1 MLATNLRRGGGLLDS
16 AVLTVGKSSSA
27 AEYGFANPATGS
39 MSPDSLFRPRGN
51 CQIYGIMWFAST
63 TKLTFWV
70 DGIFANSGW
79 EVLDIGGIKFTRS
92 SASYYSGYPSTQ
104 WDWVGVSNPFGT
116 TVGATRNIKWT

>member
-1 MLATNLRRGGGLLDS
+1 MLTTNLRRGGLLDS
-16 AVLTVGKSSSA
+16 AVMTVGKSSSA

-39 MSPDSLFRPRGN
+39 MSPDSLFRPCGN
-51 CQIYGIMWFAST
+51 CQINGIMWFASP

-70 DGIFANSGW
+70 DGLFANSGW
-79 EVLDIGGIKFTRS
+79 EVLYIDGIKFTRS

-116 TVGATRNIKWT
+116 TVGAARAIRWY